1 MLNFNIILSAALLVA
16 IGFTVYLGYLNYRRR
31 QLNIQ
36 MGEDLNIVL
45 QSTMDLI
52 KKKESAAKLAPQ
64 KIEDLYKASPQAGN
78 DFRDIDSPHMLS
90 TIVTVIIKK
99 YGNLRLSLTD
109 FKSVLD
115 EDYISVYVDTRSKE
129 LILSLNHSLGEDDPI
144 TMANF
149 NPSDDNTFH

>member
-1 MLNFNIILSAALLVA
+1 L
-16 IGFTVYLGYLNYRRR
+16 
-31 QLNIQ
+31 
-36 MGEDLNIVL
+36 DIVL
-45 QSTMDLI
+45 QSTIALI
-52 KKKESAAKLAPQ
+52 KKNEAAAKLIPQ
-64 KIEDLYKASPQAGN
+64 KIEDLYKAPKAGN
-78 DFRDIDSPHMLS
+78 DFRDIDSPQMLS

-109 FKSVLD
+109 FTSVLD

-129 LILSLNHSLGEDDPI
+129 LILSLNHALGEDDPI

>member
-1 MLNFNIILSAALLVA
+1 MLSLNIILSVLLLVA
-16 IGFTVYLGYLNYRRR
+16 IGLTTYLGYMNYRRR

-36 MGEDLNIVL
+36 MGEDLDIVL
-45 QSTMDLI
+45 QSTIALI
-52 KKKESAAKLAPQ
+52 KKNEAAAKLIPQ
-64 KIEDLYKASPQAGN
+64 KIEDLYKAPKAGN
-78 DFRDIDSPHMLS
+78 DFRDIDSPQMLS

-109 FKSVLD
+109 FTSVMD

-129 LILSLNHSLGEDDPI
+129 LILSLNHALGEDDPI